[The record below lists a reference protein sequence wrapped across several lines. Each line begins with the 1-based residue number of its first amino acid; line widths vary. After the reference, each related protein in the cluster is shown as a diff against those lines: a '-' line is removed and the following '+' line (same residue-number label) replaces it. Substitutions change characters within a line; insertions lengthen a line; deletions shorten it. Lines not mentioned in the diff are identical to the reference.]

1 MDRPIIR
8 GVINLRPW
16 PSRVEVARP
25 MQVHLMQPSEVSFV
39 DALAAKTG
47 FTLDIAAEHVRDYAR
62 LWVACVRADSIE
74 PGAFLLT
81 WIAADELH
89 VIAVGTEPSQRRRGL
104 ARQLVRTALDF
115 ARSAQLRL
123 LILEVRRGNF
133 AAIALYRSFG
143 FSVSRLRRDYYA
155 SPAEDGIEMQL
166 ILDDQGNIVTT
177 HDEVPCLEVDSCPS

>member
-1 MDRPIIR
+1 
-8 GVINLRPW
+8 
-16 PSRVEVARP
+16 
-25 MQVHLMQPSEVSFV
+25 MQPSEVSFV

-47 FTLDIAAEHVRDYAR
+47 FSLDIEAERVRDYAR
-62 LWVACVRADSIE
+62 LWVVRAGVQSQGPD
-74 PGAFLLT
+74 AFLLS

-89 VIAVGTEPSQRRRGL
+89 VIAVGTDPSQRQKGL
-104 ARQLVRTALDF
+104 ARQLVRTALEY
-115 ARSAQLRL
+115 ARLARLRL
-123 LILEVRRGNF
+123 MILEVRRSNT

-177 HDEVPCLEVDSCPS
+177 HDEVPCLEVDSCTS

>member
-1 MDRPIIR
+1 
-8 GVINLRPW
+8 
-16 PSRVEVARP
+16 
-25 MQVHLMQPSEVSFV
+25 MQPSEVSFV

-47 FTLDIAAEHVRDYAR
+47 FTLDIAAEYERDYAR
-62 LWVACVRADSIE
+62 VWVASESAQSAE
-74 PGAFLLT
+74 PDAFLLG

-104 ARQLVRTALDF
+104 ARQLVRTALGF
-115 ARSAQLRL
+115 ARDARLRIL
-123 LILEVRRGNF
+123 VLEVRRSNI
-133 AAIALYRSFG
+133 AATALYRSFG